1 MGKSFWEEINRT
13 HRIDPTRYA
22 YKVSEDRWSSFAYAL
37 AGLVYMFRWQR
48 NVRILTFITPVVI
61 ILGLWL
67 GISRVEWAI
76 TAAMICVVWLAEF
89 LNAGIEAAIDLAAD
103 GEHHPMAKVGKD
115 VAAAAVLVASIGSAV
130 IGLLIFLEPLLDKL
144 GV

>member
-1 MGKSFWEEINRT
+1 MGKSFWEEINST
-13 HRIDPTRYA
+13 HQTNPNDYA
-22 YKVSEDRWSSFAYAL
+22 FKVSENRWSSLTYAL

-48 NVRILTFITPVVI
+48 NVRILTLITPVVL

-67 GISRVEWAI
+67 GISRLEWA
-76 TAAMICVVWLAEF
+76 MIVTMTCVVWLAEF
-89 LNAGIEAAIDLAAD
+89 LNAGIEAAIDLAAN
-103 GEHHPMAKVGKD
+103 GQHHPMAKVGKD
-115 VAAAAVLVASIGSAV
+115 VAAAAVLLASVGSAV